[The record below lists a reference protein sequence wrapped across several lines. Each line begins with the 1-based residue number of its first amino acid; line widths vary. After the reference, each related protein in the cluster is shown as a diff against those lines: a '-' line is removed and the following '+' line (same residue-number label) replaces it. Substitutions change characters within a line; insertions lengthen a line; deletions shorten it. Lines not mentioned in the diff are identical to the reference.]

1 MLGFQCSSHSTA
13 AGFPC
18 LVFLPA
24 APSSRPLEEVLEQVV
39 IQYMVMSEA
48 YATCRIKLAGLDMY
62 PEVWL

>member
-1 MLGFQCSSHSTA
+1 MIDVLS
-13 AGFPC
+13 
-18 LVFLPA
+18 FLRVPG

-62 PEVWL
+62 PEVWHTL